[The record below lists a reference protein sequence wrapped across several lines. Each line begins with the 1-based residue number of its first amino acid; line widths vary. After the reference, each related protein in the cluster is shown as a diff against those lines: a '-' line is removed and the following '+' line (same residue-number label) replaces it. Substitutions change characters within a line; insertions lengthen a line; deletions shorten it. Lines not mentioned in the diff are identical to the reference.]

1 MSDGGKNASILK
13 REPPPFRQI
22 RGISRLSVVRPLI
35 GIANEIRAESSGRR
49 SHESFRPFNFD
60 IGTVK
65 SAFEDESID
74 MIYETIFPSFSL

>member
-1 MSDGGKNASILK
+1 MVHPSICRLGMSDSRWKERIYFETGADSWH
-13 REPPPFRQI
+13 FSAI
-22 RGISRLSVVRPLI
+22 RRPSVRPLI

-65 SAFEDESID
+65 FVC
-74 MIYETIFPSFSL
+74 